1 MDNVKVRQ
9 KIRQSKLDPNLINI
23 CFQVGNQ
30 TRAKKLPEAGTR
42 QNVNVIE
49 GDIVF
54 MLQSM
59 KNKRQKPKEVLFR
72 QATTGE
78 YEYKQALQNTQDRQL
93 IKIERS
99 CKSNNSIGLQN
110 KAITTAARYLRQGPG
125 KQEASKS

>member
-54 MLQSM
+54 MLQRM
-59 KNKRQKPKEVLFR
+59 KNKRQNPKFVR
-72 QATTGE
+72 QATIGQ
-78 YEYKQALQNTQDRQL
+78 YGKKALQNTQDRQL
-93 IKIERS
+93 I
-99 CKSNNSIGLQN
+99 
-110 KAITTAARYLRQGPG
+110 
-125 KQEASKS
+125 

>member
-1 MDNVKVRQ
+1 VDNVKVRQ

-54 MLQSM
+54 MLQRM
-59 KNKRQKPKEVLFR
+59 KNKRQNPKFVR
-72 QATTGE
+72 QATIGQYGKKGIAKYAGPSAYLKMKGVARAT
-78 YEYKQALQNTQDRQL
+78 TQFAYRIRQ
-93 IKIERS
+93 
-99 CKSNNSIGLQN
+99 SIQ
-110 KAITTAARYLRQGPG
+110 Q
-125 KQEASKS
+125 